1 MNSLVKKVAVPI
13 YKLTSPQE
21 GHSTTTHAQEVT
33 LEVSGKRIR
42 LIDTP
47 GTAWVSSS
55 DLSENDKAGLRA
67 RDILVRNKGRI
78 DRLKDPEPVG
88 KWCYRQNV

>member
-1 MNSLVKKVAVPI
+1 MNSLVKKATVPI
-13 YKLTSPQE
+13 YKLASTQE

-33 LEVSGKRIR
+33 LNVSGKRIR

-47 GTAWVSSS
+47 GTACVRSP
-55 DLSENDKAGLRA
+55 DLSENDMAKLRA
-67 RDILVRNKGRI
+67 KDILVRNKGRI

-88 KWCYRQNV
+88 E